1 MLSQRL
7 RWQALPLQQFFAG
20 SDASAPVNEAAI
32 TGFGQRVNTPNLFST
47 SPLVTGKV
55 YAANYVP
62 PTPSQLTT
70 AVHNME
76 TAYTSAAGEVP
87 PTATELYA
95 GNLGGRTLTPG
106 VYKWSTGVLIPAST
120 ALTLDAQGHTN
131 AVWVFQVAGDL
142 TMNTT
147 SHMVLINGA
156 RAENVFWQIG
166 GGTGVILNA
175 GAHAEGNILAAKAIT
190 MKSGVSLN
198 GRALAQTAVTLI
210 ADTITAPA
218 NITEIGRPNVTAIAP
233 ASGPTTGGTRVMVTG
248 TGFTGATA
256 VMFGATP
263 GTSRIVVSVTRINVT
278 SPAQAA
284 GIVNVKVITP
294 GGTSAIVAGDRFT
307 YAARP
312 NVTAIAPA
320 SGPTTGG
327 TRVMVTG
334 TGFTGATAV
343 MFGGTP
349 GTSRIVVSATRI
361 NVTSPAQA
369 AGIVNVR
376 VITPGGTSAISTA
389 DRFTYMVP

>member
-1 MLSQRL
+1 MISSKKGSGKIFSLIVTA
-7 RWQALPLQQFFAG
+7 ALISLMTVAIVPGVMGATAVNLGSAG
-20 SDASAPVNEAAI
+20 NYVILTKTGISTTGTTKITGNMGVSPIGSTAI
-32 TGFGQRVNTPNLFST
+32 TGFGLIRDPSNQFST
-47 SPLVTGKV
+47 SSLVTGKI
-55 YAANYVP
+55 YAANYAS
-62 PTPSQLTT
+62 PTPSLLTT

-142 TMNTT
+142 TMN
-147 SHMVLINGA
+147 SGSNMVLINGA
-156 RAENVFWQIG
+156 QAKNIFWQIG
-166 GGTGVILNA
+166 GGTGVAIKA
-175 GAHAEGNILAAKAIT
+175 GSHAEGNILAAKAIV
-190 MKSGVSLN
+190 MKSGASLN

-233 ASGPTTGGTRVMVTG
+233 ASGPT
-248 TGFTGATA
+248 A
-256 VMFGATP
+256 
-263 GTSRIVVSVTRINVT
+263 
-278 SPAQAA
+278 
-284 GIVNVKVITP
+284 
-294 GGTSAIVAGDRFT
+294 
-307 YAARP
+307 
-312 NVTAIAPA
+312 
-320 SGPTTGG
+320 GG

-369 AGIVNVR
+369 AGIVNVK